1 METENTETQNVSIH
15 PIWKQCLQNMKKD
28 GIEYGKQYTAEYFEK
43 ELRANR
49 KDMKFGLMIAEI
61 RRQLEHDGYYLSG
74 KGGHGNMWVIV
85 MQQQNVNV
93 MYNYQSKAID
103 ALKRGVILGTNTRLD
118 LLDEQDRRR
127 HESMLEKIAMR
138 SALVTRR
145 ITKTS
150 TKLLK

>member
-1 METENTETQNVSIH
+1 M
-15 PIWKQCLQNMKKD
+15 
-28 GIEYGKQYTAEYFEK
+28 F
-43 ELRANR
+43 
-49 KDMKFGLMIAEI
+49 
-61 RRQLEHDGYYLSG
+61 
-74 KGGHGNMWVIV
+74 
-85 MQQQNVNV
+85 
-93 MYNYQSKAID
+93 NYQSKAID